1 MDKILNGS
9 DALYFVGEQAAGH
22 STSGTLTLS
31 SETKERAFKPAA
43 SVTSSQSTWK
53 HKGIV
58 GQSFSMQ
65 VEGLIDSAEAEAGY
79 KVLFAAWKAHEPV
92 TVMVKNRGA
101 TSPFLKGSAV
111 ITSLERTDPAQ
122 DDSTWSASFEND
134 GAPDTLDADAIEALP
149 NAESN
154 S

>member
-9 DALYFVGEQAAGH
+9 DALYFVGEKAAGH

-43 SVTSSQSTWK
+43 TAATSQSTWK

-65 VEGLIDSAEAEAGY
+65 VEGLIDCAEAEAGY
-79 KVLFAAWKAHEPV
+79 KVMFKAWKDHEPV
-92 TVMVKNRGA
+92 TVMVKNRG
-101 TSPFLKGSAV
+101 SEKPFLKGPAV

-122 DDSTWSASFEND
+122 DDSTWSATLEND
-134 GAPDTLDADAIEALP
+134 GAPETLDEDAIDALP
-149 NAESN
+149 DAE
-154 S
+154 